1 RQEDR
6 LRKNLKWVATMT
18 DAQRDSVI
26 RRNGEIDSNEQVHI
40 KLVTLNDTTVAE
52 LNEQLNSN
60 NNRLTE
66 IVNHFSGY
74 QMYVVT
80 HQKEL
85 DDGELFTS
93 SIRMIFRETM
103 TTIWR
108 VAWMRGSTR

>member
-1 RQEDR
+1 R
-6 LRKNLKWVATMT
+6 LRKNLNRVAMMT
-18 DAQRDSVI
+18 DAQQDSVI
-26 RRNGEIDSNEQVHI
+26 RGNREIDPNEQVHS

-60 NNRLTE
+60 NKRLTE
-66 IVNHFSGY
+66 ILNHFRGY
-74 QMYVVT
+74 PMYVVT

-85 DDGELFTS
+85 EDGELFTS
-93 SIRMIFRETM
+93 SIRMIFKETM